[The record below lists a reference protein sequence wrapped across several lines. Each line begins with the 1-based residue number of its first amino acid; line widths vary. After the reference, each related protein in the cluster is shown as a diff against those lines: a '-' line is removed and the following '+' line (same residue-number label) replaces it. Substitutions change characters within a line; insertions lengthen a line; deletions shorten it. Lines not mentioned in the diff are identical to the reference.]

1 MLQVSRPWALRFE
14 ACLQRELHFL
24 KGLRPLRWMPPL
36 QGRPSKAA
44 AATFRKALCAF
55 APSICNE
62 LHAYQ
67 LHCHKPT
74 ATVQAPAAF
83 IEQMCLQMCML
94 QVCLHMCMLQLGL
107 FNTGLKAAKNCT
119 RSASYKRS
127 NYTPTAPQKGPITS
141 MPCSSLSPFMFTNEL
156 HCTAARRCTRASAS
170 LQTHTQAAQKNPP
183 QALQSRCSL
192 CKSSLGSSSCF
203 VLKATPP
210 LHSWAS
216 SLLSKR
222 PKAIASRFSICA

>member
-1 MLQVSRPWALRFE
+1 
-14 ACLQRELHFL
+14 
-24 KGLRPLRWMPPL
+24 MPPVRASFL
-36 QGRPSKAA
+36 EGPPASQVDASLTGRPSKAA

-107 FNTGLKAAKNCT
+107 STEAGFNGLFNTGLKAAK
-119 RSASYKRS
+119 K
-127 NYTPTAPQKGPITS
+127 
-141 MPCSSLSPFMFTNEL
+141 
-156 HCTAARRCTRASAS
+156 
-170 LQTHTQAAQKNPP
+170 
-183 QALQSRCSL
+183 
-192 CKSSLGSSSCF
+192 
-203 VLKATPP
+203 
-210 LHSWAS
+210 LHSE
-216 SLLSKR
+216 
-222 PKAIASRFSICA
+222 C